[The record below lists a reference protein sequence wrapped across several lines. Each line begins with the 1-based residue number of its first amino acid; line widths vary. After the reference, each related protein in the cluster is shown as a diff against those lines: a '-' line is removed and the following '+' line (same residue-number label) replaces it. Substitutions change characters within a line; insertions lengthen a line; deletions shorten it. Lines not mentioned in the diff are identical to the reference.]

1 LKLQSKLLFLL
12 MPIIVVPFLI
22 VGSLAYYQ
30 LRSDSEGNTLN
41 QMRGLLDQLEYNF
54 RAKTET
60 AKANVEL
67 FSSSHILEKYVTAE
81 DETERYALLQPSLLR
96 LFNSYQKS
104 YPEYYEIRVL
114 LPDGYEDARTHL
126 QSFPN
131 VSDDESETTWFK
143 SAAGVSNSI
152 FITHFQNPDNTEDA
166 LLVSNKL
173 MLIDK
178 SQNPI
183 SGEPK
188 LRGYLA
194 ITMDLD
200 FLRKQIETI
209 TIGKK
214 GHLLLITK
222 DGRVIFHPTDWNHFH
237 NLDAT
242 ALQRNPENAAGGDA
256 VRIELNGR
264 SYLSQA
270 KALMPELLL
279 LALLPEEEVIASGR
293 QLGLVVAGTTV
304 MTILMTACLIFIW
317 LKLFIIRPISSLCRA
332 AQQIGSGNLDMRL
345 NRGGRDEI
353 GMLASEFDKMADAL
367 KISRKKRDQAERAAL
382 ARQLDLQRSNL
393 QNEFLEKER
402 LMMLQAK
409 EAAEVANKT
418 KSEFL
423 ANMSHEL
430 RTPLNH
436 IIGFTE
442 LVLDQNFGPLN
453 DTQKDYLADVHT
465 SSKHLLSLINDILDL
480 SKIETGKMEANF
492 TQVDLKTIIETSL
505 IMVKEK
511 ALKHNLH
518 LSLKTNG
525 LPDSMQADERKMK
538 QIMYNL
544 LSNAVKFTPEGG
556 KIQIY
561 GHVIDH
567 PVRPG
572 TLSGDL
578 EPTMV
583 LEDSVTD
590 NGSEKRYQPKWIEI
604 AVSDTGI
611 GLDPQDQERIFK
623 PFSQVDSS
631 AGRRYQGTGLGL
643 SLTKRFVELHGG
655 QIWVESDG
663 RGKGATFLFVLPM
676 KN

>member
-12 MPIIVVPFLI
+12 MPIIIVPFFI
-22 VGSLAYYQ
+22 IGSLAYHQ
-30 LRSDSEGNTLN
+30 LRFDSESNTLD
-41 QMRGLLDQLEYNF
+41 QMRALLEQLEFNF

-60 AKANVEL
+60 ARANIEL
-67 FSSSHILEKYVTAE
+67 FASSHILEKYVVTE
-81 DETERYALLQPSLLR
+81 DESERYALIQPALLR
-96 LFNSYQKS
+96 LFGSYQKA

-114 LPDGYEDARTHL
+114 QPDGYEDARSSL
-126 QSFPN
+126 KSIPN
-131 VSDDESETTWFK
+131 VSDEESDTTWFQGAG
-143 SAAGVSNSI
+143 SAPTSV

-173 MLIDK
+173 TLIDK
-178 SQNPI
+178 SQDPI
-183 SGEPK
+183 SGEPR

-209 TIGKK
+209 TIGEK
-214 GHLLLITK
+214 GHLLVVVK
-222 DGRVIFHPTDWNHFH
+222 DGRVVFHPTDWNHFH
-237 NLDAT
+237 NLPLT
-242 ALQRNPENAAGGDA
+242 AIQQILGSALSSQA
-256 VRIELNGR
+256 VRIELNGH
-264 SYLSQA
+264 SYLSQM
-270 KALMPELLL
+270 KALMPELFL
-279 LALLPEEEVIASGR
+279 LALLPEKEVIASGR
-293 QLGLVVAGTTV
+293 QLGLIVAGTTV

-317 LKLFIIRPISSLCRA
+317 LKLFIIRPISRLRRA
-332 AQQIGSGNLDMRL
+332 AQQIGSGNLEMRL
-345 NRGGRDEI
+345 ISGGRDEI
-353 GMLASEFDKMADAL
+353 GMLASEFDKMAAAL
-367 KISRKKRDQAERAAL
+367 KVSKEKRDQAEREAL
-382 ARQLDLQRSNL
+382 GKKLDLQRISL

-402 LMMLQAK
+402 LIMLQAK

-465 SSKHLLSLINDILDL
+465 SSKHLLSLINEILDL
-480 SKIETGKMEANF
+480 SKLEAGKMEANF
-492 TQVDLKTIIETSL
+492 TQVDLKTILETSL

-525 LPDSMQADERKMK
+525 LPDSMQADERKLK

-556 KIQIY
+556 KIEVY
-561 GHVIDH
+561 GHMIDRLVH
-567 PVRPG
+567 PGPR
-572 TLSGDL
+572 SADF
-578 EPTMV
+578 ENTMV
-583 LEDSVTD
+583 PKDSFAGDGPDKTHQ
-590 NGSEKRYQPKWIEI
+590 SKWIEI

-611 GLDPQDQERIFK
+611 GLDPHDQERIFK

-643 SLTKRFVELHGG
+643 SLTKRLVELHGG
-655 QIWVESDG
+655 EIWVESDG
-663 RGKGATFLFVLPM
+663 RGKGTTFRFVLPT
-676 KN
+676 K